1 MKYNNCDWKNVYKR
15 QPTSREA
22 LAGIKPA
29 TQFGRICAKLG
40 IGIIAASSP
49 QAKGRVERHHG
60 THQDRL
66 IKKMRLEGIA
76 DYEAANRYVDEKYLD
91 EHNAK
96 FVFEPSAGAD
106 FHRRL
111 PKRLELKWVF
121 CLEAERVVSNDLV
134 VRFENRFLQLKP
146 RRNQDVGAGARVTV
160 QQAREG
166 ELQVVYEGG
175 DKVAFE
181 EIARPQPKPR
191 PEPQRRATPRRSTP
205 AANHPWRQ
213 PLSAKKRAAKR
224 AART

>member
-1 MKYNNCDWKNVYKR
+1 M
-15 QPTSREA
+15 
-22 LAGIKPA
+22 
-29 TQFGRICAKLG
+29 CAKLG

-76 DYEAANRYVDEKYLD
+76 EYEAANRYLDEQYLD

-96 FVFEPSAGAD
+96 FACEPAAGAD

-111 PKRLELKWVF
+111 SKRMELKWVF

-134 VRFENRFLQLKP
+134 VRFENRFLQLKAK
-146 RRNQDVGAGARVTV
+146 RNQGLGAGARVTIE
-160 QQAREG
+160 QARDG
-166 ELQVVYEGG
+166 ELRVL
-175 DKVAFE
+175 FE
-181 EIARPQPKPR
+181 DQAVPFDEITKPQPKAR
-191 PEPQRRATPRRSTP
+191 PEPKQRVALRPHKP

-213 PLSAKKRAAKR
+213 PLLSKKRAA
-224 AART
+224 TG